1 MSDLENN
8 AQEKGTKK
16 RPYNLREKKE
26 KDAAYRSLIRRELA
40 DELYDKILNI
50 VVVQKKYRDADYS
63 AKDLAKEL
71 QTNTRYLSAVVNS
84 RFGMNYSC
92 LLNEYRV
99 KEAQHLLTDKRYAD
113 KNVEEIS
120 TMVGFANRQ
129 SFYAAFYKNV
139 GETPNGYRK
148 RHAEKEA
155 KKNQSIYSRHMKK
168 QLISMVT
175 ALSLLTACGGNPK
188 TTAEAEKFDYT
199 VEQFA
204 DLQILR
210 YRVPGFEDLS
220 LKQKEL
226 VYYLTE
232 AALQGRDIL
241 FDQNGKYNLTIRR
254 MLEAVYTGYKGD
266 KNTPDFK
273 AMEVYLKRVWFSNG
287 IHHHYGSEKFVPGFT
302 PEFFRQAV
310 QSVDAATLPLAEGQT
325 VEQLCEEVFPVIFD
339 PTVMP
344 KRVNQAAGEDL
355 VLTSA
360 CNYYDGVTQ
369 QEAEDFYNALKNP
382 QDETP
387 VSYGLNSR
395 LVKEDGKIQE
405 KVWKVGGLY
414 GQALEKIVY
423 WLKKAEGVAE
433 TPEQKAVIAKL
444 MEFYETGDLKTFD
457 EYAILWVKDL
467 NSRIDFV
474 NGFTE
479 SYGDPLGMKA
489 SWESLVNFKDLE
501 ATQRTELISGNA
513 QWFEDHSPVDGQ
525 FKKEKVKGVSAKVIT
540 AAILAGDLYPATA
553 IGINL
558 PNANWIRSHHGSKSV
573 TIGNITDAYNKA
585 AHGNGFNE
593 EFVYSDA
600 ELQLID
606 KYADVTDELHTDL
619 HECLGHG
626 SGKLLPGVDPDALK
640 AYGSTIEEARADL
653 FGLYYVADPKLVE
666 LGLTPSADAYK
677 AQYYTYLMNGLMTQL
692 VRIEPGNN
700 VEEAHMRNRQLI
712 ARWVYEKGA
721 AEKVVELVK
730 KDGKTYVVINDYEKV
745 RDLFG
750 RLLAEIQRIKSTG
763 DYAGAHDLVEA
774 YAVKVDPALHAEV
787 LERYKKLNLA
797 PYKGFVNPKYEV
809 VTDADGT
816 ITDVTV
822 TYDEGYAEQM
832 LRYSKD
838 YSTLSSV
845 NK

>member
-1 MSDLENN
+1 
-8 AQEKGTKK
+8 
-16 RPYNLREKKE
+16 
-26 KDAAYRSLIRRELA
+26 
-40 DELYDKILNI
+40 
-50 VVVQKKYRDADYS
+50 
-63 AKDLAKEL
+63 
-71 QTNTRYLSAVVNS
+71 
-84 RFGMNYSC
+84 
-92 LLNEYRV
+92 
-99 KEAQHLLTDKRYAD
+99 
-113 KNVEEIS
+113 
-120 TMVGFANRQ
+120 
-129 SFYAAFYKNV
+129 
-139 GETPNGYRK
+139 
-148 RHAEKEA
+148 
-155 KKNQSIYSRHMKK
+155 MKK
-168 QLISMVT
+168 QLI
-175 ALSLLTACGGNPK
+175 ACAAFALLTACSGSK
-188 TTAEAEKFDYT
+188 TTTAEADKFDYT

-210 YRVPGFEDLS
+210 YRVPGFENLS
-220 LKQKEL
+220 LQQKEL

-241 FDQNGKYNLTIRR
+241 FDQNGKYNLRIRR
-254 MLEAVYTGYKGD
+254 TLEAVYTGYKGD
-266 KNTPDFK
+266 KNTPNFK

-287 IHHHYGSEKFVPGFT
+287 IHHHYGSEKFVPGFA
-302 PEFFRQAV
+302 PEFFKEAV
-310 QSVDAATLPLAEGQT
+310 LSVDASTLPLAEGQT
-325 VEQLCEEVFPVIFD
+325 AEQLCDELSPVIFD
-339 PTVMP
+339 PIVMP

-369 QEAEDFYNALKNP
+369 KEAEDFYNAMKDP
-382 QDETP
+382 KDETP

-395 LVKEDGKIQE
+395 LVKENGKIQE

-414 GQALEKIVY
+414 GQAIDKIVY

-433 TPEQKAVIAKL
+433 NPEQKAVIAELIK
-444 MEFYETGDLKTFD
+444 FYETGDLKIFD

-467 NSRIDFV
+467 NSLVDFV

-489 SWESLVNFKDLE
+489 SWESLVNFKDME
-501 ATQRTELISGNA
+501 ATHRTEIISGNA
-513 QWFEDHSPVDGQ
+513 QWFEDHSPVDKL
-525 FKKEKVKGVSAKVIT
+525 FKKDEVKGVSAKVIT

-558 PNANWIRSHHGSKSV
+558 PNSNWIRSHHGSKSV

-606 KYADVTDELHTDL
+606 KYADLTGELHTDL

-666 LGLTPSADAYK
+666 LGLTPNEDAYK
-677 AQYYTYLMNGLMTQL
+677 AEYYTYLMNGLMTQL

-712 ARWVYEKGA
+712 ARWVFEKGA
-721 AEKVVELVK
+721 ADKVVELVK
-730 KDGKTYVVINDYEKV
+730 KDGKTYVVVNDYEKL
-745 RDLFG
+745 RALFG
-750 RLLAEIQRIKSTG
+750 ELLSEIQRIKSTG
-763 DYAGAHDLVEA
+763 DYQGAHDLVEN
-774 YAVKVDPALHAEV
+774 YAVKVDPVLHAEV

-797 PYKGFVNPKYEV
+797 PYKGFVNPKYEAV
-809 VTDADGT
+809 VDAAGK
-816 ITDVTV
+816 ITDVKV

-838 YSTLSSV
+838 YSNLPSI
-845 NK
+845 NN

>member
-1 MSDLENN
+1 
-8 AQEKGTKK
+8 
-16 RPYNLREKKE
+16 
-26 KDAAYRSLIRRELA
+26 
-40 DELYDKILNI
+40 
-50 VVVQKKYRDADYS
+50 
-63 AKDLAKEL
+63 
-71 QTNTRYLSAVVNS
+71 
-84 RFGMNYSC
+84 
-92 LLNEYRV
+92 
-99 KEAQHLLTDKRYAD
+99 
-113 KNVEEIS
+113 
-120 TMVGFANRQ
+120 
-129 SFYAAFYKNV
+129 
-139 GETPNGYRK
+139 
-148 RHAEKEA
+148 
-155 KKNQSIYSRHMKK
+155 
-168 QLISMVT
+168 MVT

-797 PYKGFVNPKYEV
+797 PYKGCVNPKYEA

-838 YSTLSSV
+838 YSTLPSV

>member
-1 MSDLENN
+1 
-8 AQEKGTKK
+8 
-16 RPYNLREKKE
+16 
-26 KDAAYRSLIRRELA
+26 
-40 DELYDKILNI
+40 
-50 VVVQKKYRDADYS
+50 
-63 AKDLAKEL
+63 
-71 QTNTRYLSAVVNS
+71 
-84 RFGMNYSC
+84 
-92 LLNEYRV
+92 
-99 KEAQHLLTDKRYAD
+99 
-113 KNVEEIS
+113 
-120 TMVGFANRQ
+120 
-129 SFYAAFYKNV
+129 
-139 GETPNGYRK
+139 
-148 RHAEKEA
+148 
-155 KKNQSIYSRHMKK
+155 
-168 QLISMVT
+168 MVT

-188 TTAEAEKFDYT
+188 TTAEAEKIDYT

-653 FGLYYVADPKLVE
+653 FGLYYVADPKMVE

-838 YSTLSSV
+838 YSTLPSV

>member
-1 MSDLENN
+1 
-8 AQEKGTKK
+8 
-16 RPYNLREKKE
+16 
-26 KDAAYRSLIRRELA
+26 
-40 DELYDKILNI
+40 
-50 VVVQKKYRDADYS
+50 
-63 AKDLAKEL
+63 
-71 QTNTRYLSAVVNS
+71 
-84 RFGMNYSC
+84 
-92 LLNEYRV
+92 
-99 KEAQHLLTDKRYAD
+99 
-113 KNVEEIS
+113 
-120 TMVGFANRQ
+120 
-129 SFYAAFYKNV
+129 
-139 GETPNGYRK
+139 
-148 RHAEKEA
+148 
-155 KKNQSIYSRHMKK
+155 MKK
-168 QLISMVT
+168 QLI
-175 ALSLLTACGGNPK
+175 ACAAFALLTACSGSK
-188 TTAEAEKFDYT
+188 TTTAEADKFDYT

-210 YRVPGFEDLS
+210 YRVPGFENLS
-220 LKQKEL
+220 LQQKEL

-241 FDQNGKYNLTIRR
+241 FDQNGKYNLRIRR
-254 MLEAVYTGYKGD
+254 TLEAVYTGYKGD

-287 IHHHYGSEKFVPGFT
+287 IHHHYGSEKFVPGFA
-302 PEFFRQAV
+302 PEFFKEAML
-310 QSVDAATLPLAEGQT
+310 SVDASTLPLAEGQT
-325 VEQLCEEVFPVIFD
+325 VEQLCDELFPVIFD
-339 PTVMP
+339 PAVMP

-369 QEAEDFYNALKNP
+369 KEAEDFYNAMKDP
-382 QDETP
+382 KDETP

-395 LVKEDGKIQE
+395 LVKENGKIQE
-405 KVWKVGGLY
+405 KIWKVGGLY
-414 GQALEKIVY
+414 GQAIDKIVY

-433 TPEQKAVIAKL
+433 NPEQKAVIAELIK
-444 MEFYETGDLKTFD
+444 FYETGDLKTFD

-467 NSRIDFV
+467 NSLVDFV

-489 SWESLVNFKDLE
+489 SWESLVNFKDME
-501 ATQRTELISGNA
+501 ATHRTEIISGNA
-513 QWFEDHSPVDGQ
+513 QWFEDHSPVDKQ
-525 FKKEKVKGVSAKVIT
+525 FKKDEVKGVSAKVIT

-558 PNANWIRSHHGSKSV
+558 PNSNWIRSHHGSKSV

-606 KYADVTDELHTDL
+606 KYADLTGELHTDL

-666 LGLTPSADAYK
+666 LGLTPNADAYK
-677 AQYYTYLMNGLMTQL
+677 AEYYTYLMNGLMTQL

-712 ARWVYEKGA
+712 ARWVFEKGA
-721 AEKVVELVK
+721 ADKVVELVK
-730 KDGKTYVVINDYEKV
+730 KDGKTYVVVNDYEKL
-745 RDLFG
+745 RELFG
-750 RLLAEIQRIKSTG
+750 ELLSEIQRIKSTG
-763 DYAGAHDLVEA
+763 DYQGAHDLVEN

-797 PYKGFVNPKYEV
+797 PYKGFVNPKYEAV
-809 VTDADGT
+809 VDAAGK
-816 ITDVTV
+816 ITDVKV

-838 YSTLSSV
+838 YSNLPSI
-845 NK
+845 NN

>member
-1 MSDLENN
+1 
-8 AQEKGTKK
+8 
-16 RPYNLREKKE
+16 
-26 KDAAYRSLIRRELA
+26 
-40 DELYDKILNI
+40 
-50 VVVQKKYRDADYS
+50 
-63 AKDLAKEL
+63 
-71 QTNTRYLSAVVNS
+71 
-84 RFGMNYSC
+84 
-92 LLNEYRV
+92 
-99 KEAQHLLTDKRYAD
+99 
-113 KNVEEIS
+113 
-120 TMVGFANRQ
+120 
-129 SFYAAFYKNV
+129 
-139 GETPNGYRK
+139 
-148 RHAEKEA
+148 
-155 KKNQSIYSRHMKK
+155 
-168 QLISMVT
+168 MVT
-175 ALSLLTACGGNPK
+175 ALSLLTACGGNPR
-188 TTAEAEKFDYT
+188 TTAEAEKIDYT

-626 SGKLLPGVDPDALK
+626 SGKLLPGVAPDALK

-838 YSTLSSV
+838 YSTLPSV

>member
-1 MSDLENN
+1 
-8 AQEKGTKK
+8 
-16 RPYNLREKKE
+16 
-26 KDAAYRSLIRRELA
+26 
-40 DELYDKILNI
+40 
-50 VVVQKKYRDADYS
+50 
-63 AKDLAKEL
+63 
-71 QTNTRYLSAVVNS
+71 
-84 RFGMNYSC
+84 
-92 LLNEYRV
+92 
-99 KEAQHLLTDKRYAD
+99 
-113 KNVEEIS
+113 
-120 TMVGFANRQ
+120 
-129 SFYAAFYKNV
+129 
-139 GETPNGYRK
+139 
-148 RHAEKEA
+148 
-155 KKNQSIYSRHMKK
+155 
-168 QLISMVT
+168 MVT

-188 TTAEAEKFDYT
+188 TTAEAEKIDYT

-797 PYKGFVNPKYEV
+797 PYKGVVNPKYEV

>member
-1 MSDLENN
+1 
-8 AQEKGTKK
+8 
-16 RPYNLREKKE
+16 
-26 KDAAYRSLIRRELA
+26 
-40 DELYDKILNI
+40 
-50 VVVQKKYRDADYS
+50 
-63 AKDLAKEL
+63 
-71 QTNTRYLSAVVNS
+71 
-84 RFGMNYSC
+84 
-92 LLNEYRV
+92 
-99 KEAQHLLTDKRYAD
+99 
-113 KNVEEIS
+113 
-120 TMVGFANRQ
+120 
-129 SFYAAFYKNV
+129 
-139 GETPNGYRK
+139 
-148 RHAEKEA
+148 
-155 KKNQSIYSRHMKK
+155 
-168 QLISMVT
+168 MVT

-254 MLEAVYTGYKGD
+254 MLETVYTGYKGD

>member
-1 MSDLENN
+1 M
-8 AQEKGTKK
+8 
-16 RPYNLREKKE
+16 R
-26 KDAAYRSLIRRELA
+26 
-40 DELYDKILNI
+40 
-50 VVVQKKYRDADYS
+50 
-63 AKDLAKEL
+63 
-71 QTNTRYLSAVVNS
+71 
-84 RFGMNYSC
+84 
-92 LLNEYRV
+92 
-99 KEAQHLLTDKRYAD
+99 
-113 KNVEEIS
+113 
-120 TMVGFANRQ
+120 
-129 SFYAAFYKNV
+129 
-139 GETPNGYRK
+139 
-148 RHAEKEA
+148 
-155 KKNQSIYSRHMKK
+155 K
-168 QLISMVT
+168 QLIIYAASV
-175 ALSLLTACGGNPK
+175 LLAACGGSK
-188 TTAEAEKFDYT
+188 TTTAEAEKFDYT

-210 YRVPGFEDLS
+210 YRVPGFENLS
-220 LKQKEL
+220 LQQKEL

-241 FDQNGKYNLTIRR
+241 FDQNGKYNLRIRR
-254 MLEAVYTGYKGD
+254 TLEVVYDGYKGD
-266 KNTPDFK
+266 KNAPDFK

-287 IHHHYGSEKFVPGFT
+287 IHHHYGAEKFVPGFA
-302 PEFFRQAV
+302 PEFFRKAILET
-310 QSVDAATLPLAEGQT
+310 DASKLPLADGQT
-325 VEQLCEEVFPVIFD
+325 AEQLCDELFPVIFD

-369 QEAEDFYNALKNP
+369 EEAESFYNAMKDP
-382 QDETP
+382 KDEMP

-395 LVKEDGKIQE
+395 LVKKDGKTE
-405 KVWKVGGLY
+405 ERVWKVGGLY
-414 GQALEKIVY
+414 GQAIEKIVY

-433 TPEQKAVIAKL
+433 NEEQKAVIAKL
-444 MEFYETGDLKTFD
+444 IEYYETGDLKTFD
-457 EYAILWVKDL
+457 DYAILWVKDL
-467 NSRIDFV
+467 NSRVDFV

-501 ATQRTELISGNA
+501 ATRRTEIISGNA
-513 QWFEDHSPVDGQ
+513 QWFEDHSPVDKQ
-525 FKKEKVKGVSAKVIT
+525 FKKEEVKGVSAKVIT

-558 PNANWIRSHHGSKSV
+558 PNSNWIRSQHGSKSV

-593 EFVYSDA
+593 EFVYSDT

-606 KYADVTDELHTDL
+606 KYADLTGELHTDL

-626 SGKLLPGVDPDALK
+626 SGKLLPSVDPDALK

-653 FGLYYVADPKLVE
+653 FGLYYVADPKLTE
-666 LGLTPSADAYK
+666 LGLTPDPDAYK
-677 AQYYTYLMNGLMTQL
+677 AEYYTYLMNGLMTQL

-712 ARWVYEKGA
+712 ARWVFEKGA
-721 AEKVVELVK
+721 ADRVVEMVK
-730 KDGKTYVVINDYEKV
+730 KDGKTYVIVNDYEKL
-745 RDLFG
+745 RGLFG
-750 RLLAEIQRIKSTG
+750 ELLSEIQRIKSTG
-763 DYAGAHDLVEA
+763 DYQAARDIVEN
-774 YAVKVDPALHAEV
+774 YAVKVDPTLHAEV

-797 PYKGFVNPKYEV
+797 PYKGFVNPKYEA
-809 VTDADGT
+809 VTDADGK
-816 ITDVTV
+816 ITNVKV

-838 YSTLSSV
+838 YSLLPSI
-845 NK
+845 ND

>member
-1 MSDLENN
+1 
-8 AQEKGTKK
+8 
-16 RPYNLREKKE
+16 
-26 KDAAYRSLIRRELA
+26 
-40 DELYDKILNI
+40 
-50 VVVQKKYRDADYS
+50 
-63 AKDLAKEL
+63 
-71 QTNTRYLSAVVNS
+71 
-84 RFGMNYSC
+84 
-92 LLNEYRV
+92 
-99 KEAQHLLTDKRYAD
+99 
-113 KNVEEIS
+113 
-120 TMVGFANRQ
+120 
-129 SFYAAFYKNV
+129 
-139 GETPNGYRK
+139 
-148 RHAEKEA
+148 
-155 KKNQSIYSRHMKK
+155 MKK
-168 QLISMVT
+168 QLI
-175 ALSLLTACGGNPK
+175 ACAAFALLTACSGSK
-188 TTAEAEKFDYT
+188 TTTAEADKFDYT

-210 YRVPGFEDLS
+210 YRVPGFENLS
-220 LKQKEL
+220 LQQKEL

-241 FDQNGKYNLTIRR
+241 FDQNGKYNLRIRR
-254 MLEAVYTGYKGD
+254 TLEAVYTGYKGD

-287 IHHHYGSEKFVPGFT
+287 IHHHYGSEKFVPGFA
-302 PEFFRQAV
+302 PEFFKEAML
-310 QSVDAATLPLAEGQT
+310 SVDASTLPLAEGQT
-325 VEQLCEEVFPVIFD
+325 VEQLCDELFPVIFD
-339 PTVMP
+339 PAVMP

-369 QEAEDFYNALKNP
+369 KEAEDFYNAMKDP
-382 QDETP
+382 KDETP

-395 LVKEDGKIQE
+395 LVKENGKIQE

-414 GQALEKIVY
+414 GQAIDKIVY

-433 TPEQKAVIAKL
+433 NPEQKAVIAELIK
-444 MEFYETGDLKTFD
+444 FYETGDLKTFD

-467 NSRIDFV
+467 NSLVDFV

-489 SWESLVNFKDLE
+489 SWESLVNFKDME
-501 ATQRTELISGNA
+501 ATHRTEIISGNA
-513 QWFEDHSPVDGQ
+513 QWFEDHSPVDKL
-525 FKKEKVKGVSAKVIT
+525 FKKDEVKGVSAKVIT

-558 PNANWIRSHHGSKSV
+558 PNSNWIRSHHGSKSV

-606 KYADVTDELHTDL
+606 KYADLTGELHTDL

-666 LGLTPSADAYK
+666 LGLTPNEDAYK
-677 AQYYTYLMNGLMTQL
+677 AEYYTYLMNGLMTQL

-712 ARWVYEKGA
+712 ARWVFEKGA
-721 AEKVVELVK
+721 ADKVVELVK
-730 KDGKTYVVINDYEKV
+730 KDGKTYVVVNDYEKL
-745 RDLFG
+745 RELFG
-750 RLLAEIQRIKSTG
+750 ELLSEIQRIKSTG
-763 DYAGAHDLVEA
+763 DYQGAHDLVEN

-797 PYKGFVNPKYEV
+797 PYKGFVNPKYEAV
-809 VTDADGT
+809 VDAAGK
-816 ITDVTV
+816 ITDVKV

-838 YSTLSSV
+838 YSNLSSI
-845 NK
+845 NN

>member
-1 MSDLENN
+1 
-8 AQEKGTKK
+8 
-16 RPYNLREKKE
+16 
-26 KDAAYRSLIRRELA
+26 
-40 DELYDKILNI
+40 
-50 VVVQKKYRDADYS
+50 
-63 AKDLAKEL
+63 
-71 QTNTRYLSAVVNS
+71 
-84 RFGMNYSC
+84 
-92 LLNEYRV
+92 
-99 KEAQHLLTDKRYAD
+99 
-113 KNVEEIS
+113 
-120 TMVGFANRQ
+120 
-129 SFYAAFYKNV
+129 
-139 GETPNGYRK
+139 
-148 RHAEKEA
+148 
-155 KKNQSIYSRHMKK
+155 
-168 QLISMVT
+168 MVT

-254 MLEAVYTGYKGD
+254 MLEAVYTGYNGD

-339 PTVMP
+339 PKVMP

-444 MEFYETGDLKTFD
+444 MDFYETGDLKTFD

-501 ATQRTELISGNA
+501 ATRRTELISGNA

-525 FKKEKVKGVSAKVIT
+525 FKKEKVKGVSAKVIM

-558 PNANWIRSHHGSKSV
+558 PNANWIRSQHGSKSV

-712 ARWVYEKGA
+712 ARWVYENGA

-797 PYKGFVNPKYEV
+797 PYKGFVNPKYEA
-809 VTDADGT
+809 VTDANGT

-838 YSTLSSV
+838 YSTLPSV

>member
-1 MSDLENN
+1 M
-8 AQEKGTKK
+8 A
-16 RPYNLREKKE
+16 
-26 KDAAYRSLIRRELA
+26 
-40 DELYDKILNI
+40 
-50 VVVQKKYRDADYS
+50 
-63 AKDLAKEL
+63 
-71 QTNTRYLSAVVNS
+71 
-84 RFGMNYSC
+84 
-92 LLNEYRV
+92 
-99 KEAQHLLTDKRYAD
+99 
-113 KNVEEIS
+113 
-120 TMVGFANRQ
+120 
-129 SFYAAFYKNV
+129 
-139 GETPNGYRK
+139 
-148 RHAEKEA
+148 
-155 KKNQSIYSRHMKK
+155 
-168 QLISMVT
+168 VT
-175 ALSLLTACGGNPK
+175 ATIFASCGGAK
-188 TTAEAEKFDYT
+188 TTTAEADKFDYT

-210 YRVPGFEDLS
+210 YRVPGFENLS
-220 LKQKEL
+220 LQQKEL

-241 FDQNGKYNLTIRR
+241 FDQNGKYNLRIRR
-254 MLEAVYTGYKGD
+254 TLEAVYTGYKGD

-287 IHHHYGSEKFVPGFT
+287 IHHHYGSEKFVPGFA
-302 PEFFRQAV
+302 PEFFKEAV
-310 QSVDAATLPLAEGQT
+310 LSVDASTLPLAEGQT
-325 VEQLCEEVFPVIFD
+325 VEQLCDELSPVIFD
-339 PTVMP
+339 PAVMP
-344 KRVNQAAGEDL
+344 KRVNRAAGEDL

-369 QEAEDFYNALKNP
+369 KEAEDFYNVMKDP
-382 QDETP
+382 KDETP

-395 LVKEDGKIQE
+395 LVKENGKIQE
-405 KVWKVGGLY
+405 KIWKVGGLY
-414 GQALEKIVY
+414 GQAIDKIVY

-433 TPEQKAVIAKL
+433 NPEQKAVIAELIK
-444 MEFYETGDLKTFD
+444 FYETGDLKTFD

-467 NSRIDFV
+467 NSLVDFV

-489 SWESLVNFKDLE
+489 SWESLVNFKDME
-501 ATQRTELISGNA
+501 ATHRTEVISGNA
-513 QWFEDHSPVDGQ
+513 QWFEDHSPVDKQ
-525 FKKEKVKGVSAKVIT
+525 FKKDEVKGVSAKVIT

-558 PNANWIRSHHGSKSV
+558 PNSNWIRSHHGSKSV

-606 KYADVTDELHTDL
+606 KYADLTGELHTDL

-666 LGLTPSADAYK
+666 LGLTPNEDAYK
-677 AQYYTYLMNGLMTQL
+677 AEYYTYLMNGLMTQL

-712 ARWVYEKGA
+712 ARWVFEKGA
-721 AEKVVELVK
+721 ADKVVELVK
-730 KDGKTYVVINDYEKV
+730 KDGKTYVVVNDYEKL
-745 RDLFG
+745 RELFG
-750 RLLAEIQRIKSTG
+750 KLLSEIQRIKSTG
-763 DYAGAHDLVEA
+763 DYQSAHDLVEN

-797 PYKGFVNPKYEV
+797 PYKGFVNPKYEAV
-809 VTDADGT
+809 VDAAGK
-816 ITDVTV
+816 ITDVKV

-838 YSTLSSV
+838 YSNLPSI
-845 NK
+845 NN